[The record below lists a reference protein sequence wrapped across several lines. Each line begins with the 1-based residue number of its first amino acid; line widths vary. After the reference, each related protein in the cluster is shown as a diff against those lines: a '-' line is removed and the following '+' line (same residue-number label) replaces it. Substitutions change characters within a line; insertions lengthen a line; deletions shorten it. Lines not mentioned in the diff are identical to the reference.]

1 MRQDVRGG
9 FADREEVFLR
19 PALLQADDIGRGVES
34 GDLAADFCEAGVA
47 VFRDVFEAP
56 AVEGEDAQVGGE
68 VEDATGGGWELVLH
82 PCRCFDHCE
91 LVCNMGTNGV
101 WLWNETA
108 WEL

>member
-1 MRQDVRGG
+1 
-9 FADREEVFLR
+9 
-19 PALLQADDIGRGVES
+19 
-34 GDLAADFCEAGVA
+34 
-47 VFRDVFEAP
+47 
-56 AVEGEDAQVGGE
+56 
-68 VEDATGGGWELVLH
+68 VLH